1 MIVIVG
7 PCGREVAEARLG
19 WAGDPVARGPVLVV
33 PSSWWQVPSF
43 LLGVLYVLCDLELF
57 PFATPINSAARRFP
71 SDAPVE
77 VERQG

>member
-7 PCGREVAEARLG
+7 SCGREVAEARLG
-19 WAGDPVARGPVLVV
+19 WAGV

-43 LLGVLYVLCDLELF
+43 LLGALCVLCDLQLF
-57 PFATPINSAARRFP
+57 PFAAPINSAARRLP